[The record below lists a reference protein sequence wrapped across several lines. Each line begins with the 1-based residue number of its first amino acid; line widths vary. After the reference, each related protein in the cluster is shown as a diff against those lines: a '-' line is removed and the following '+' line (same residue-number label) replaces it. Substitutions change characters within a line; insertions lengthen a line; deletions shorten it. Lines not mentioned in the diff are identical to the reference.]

1 MATRLQV
8 VPYQPRLLLA
18 QILDMSSWVETGA
31 KKGISQKGKD
41 ERGKPILRRYKIN
54 VLEYNDNSDP
64 TVAPWAV
71 PRSTTSGT
79 GAFRGPYPIYTK
91 GSFVYVVENE
101 NGDYE
106 IVCAAPNVQPQIRQR
121 SKLGEAST
129 GHEGSPSGQTD
140 RDWET

>member
-64 TVAPWAV
+64 TAAPWDPSPDQQLLVQV
-71 PRSTTSGT
+71 PL
-79 GAFRGPYPIYTK
+79 
-91 GSFVYVVENE
+91 
-101 NGDYE
+101 GDY
-106 IVCAAPNVQPQIRQR
+106 IQYTQ
-121 SKLGEAST
+121 KDLLFML
-129 GHEGSPSGQTD
+129 
-140 RDWET
+140 